1 MGSLLIHS
9 MIDFLSILFI
19 NKLYRISLFLER
31 PYKSGVSV
39 NKNKSR
45 ALLGATGKELNSV
58 PVTTLFKLSIE
69 DVLNI
74 VKDTDADVLSEDA

>member
-1 MGSLLIHS
+1 MGHRSTKIKPRS
-9 MIDFLSILFI
+9 
-19 NKLYRISLFLER
+19 
-31 PYKSGVSV
+31 
-39 NKNKSR
+39 
-45 ALLGATGKELNSV
+45 LLGATGKELDSV